1 MYKKIVQFFDRL
13 EDKIRAHLSKY
24 PFAYALI
31 GGVGVVLFWRGVWH
45 TADVVPVLNNSIV
58 SLVAGSVILL
68 LTGIFVSAFVGSR
81 LIMTGLRGEKKMTE
95 KTREEI
101 EEEEGQIKKMQTAV
115 NKIEEEI
122 VELKKDFE
130 EHHPDK

>member
-95 KTREEI
+95 KTKEEI
-101 EEEEGQIKKMQTAV
+101 EEEEAQIQKMQTAV
-115 NKIEEEI
+115 NKIESEI
-122 VELKKDFE
+122 DELKKDFE